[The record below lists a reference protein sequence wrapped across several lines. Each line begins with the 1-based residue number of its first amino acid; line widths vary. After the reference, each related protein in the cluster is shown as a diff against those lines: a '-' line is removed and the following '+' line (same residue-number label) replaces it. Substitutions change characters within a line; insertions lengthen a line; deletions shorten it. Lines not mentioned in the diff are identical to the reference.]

1 MGERKSTLVELN
13 FSIKIGFC
21 SNLCSQTLYIFSRAR
36 MKTKT
41 VEDLLT
47 ARARTQQLSKKKE
60 ERKTSLNRVLFQS
73 KR

>member
-13 FSIKIGFC
+13 FSIKIGFY

-47 ARARTQQLSKKKE
+47 ARARTQQLSKKKKKKE
-60 ERKTSLNRVLFQS
+60 
-73 KR
+73 KRP

>member
-41 VEDLLT
+41 GEDLLT
-47 ARARTQQLSKKKE
+47 ARARTQQLSKKKKKKE
-60 ERKTSLNRVLFQS
+60 
-73 KR
+73 KRP

>member
-47 ARARTQQLSKKKE
+47 ARARTKQLSKKKKKKE
-60 ERKTSLNRVLFQS
+60 
-73 KR
+73 KRP

>member
-47 ARARTQQLSKKKE
+47 ARASTQQLSKKKKKKE
-60 ERKTSLNRVLFQS
+60 
-73 KR
+73 KRP

>member
-1 MGERKSTLVELN
+1 MGERTSALVELN

-21 SNLCSQTLYIFSRAR
+21 SSLCSQTLYIFSSAR

-47 ARARTQQLSKKKE
+47 ASARTQQLSKKKKE
-60 ERKTSLNRVLFQS
+60 
-73 KR
+73 KRP

>member
-41 VEDLLT
+41 LEDLLT
-47 ARARTQQLSKKKE
+47 ARARTKQLSKKKR
-60 ERKTSLNRVLFQS
+60 RKKNVRE
-73 KR
+73 

>member
-21 SNLCSQTLYIFSRAR
+21 SNLCSLYIFSRAR

-47 ARARTQQLSKKKE
+47 ARARTQQLSKKKR
-60 ERKTSLNRVLFQS
+60 RKKNVRE
-73 KR
+73 

>member
-1 MGERKSTLVELN
+1 MEERKSTLVELN

-47 ARARTQQLSKKKE
+47 ARARTQQLSKKKKKKE
-60 ERKTSLNRVLFQS
+60 
-73 KR
+73 KRP

>member
-47 ARARTQQLSKKKE
+47 ARARTKHQLSKKKKKKE
-60 ERKTSLNRVLFQS
+60 
-73 KR
+73 KRP

>member
-13 FSIKIGFC
+13 FSINIGFC

-47 ARARTQQLSKKKE
+47 ARARTQQLSKKKKKKE
-60 ERKTSLNRVLFQS
+60 
-73 KR
+73 KRP

>member
-41 VEDLLT
+41 AEDLLT
-47 ARARTQQLSKKKE
+47 ARARTQQLSKKKKKKE
-60 ERKTSLNRVLFQS
+60 
-73 KR
+73 KRP